1 MVDSGAFATIAIS
14 DTQIGAQSA
23 DMAIQYFEGTPIE
36 EIPAVVVPASS
47 TVVNRTTMEALGL
60 SVEEGD
66 GITLVEDAQ

>member
-1 MVDSGAFATIAIS
+1 M
-14 DTQIGAQSA
+14 A